1 MVEPPHAL
9 ISENTMQPDS
19 DAPVE
24 ILSIGTEVVL
34 GRIQDTNASW
44 LAAKLSIVGA
54 NVRRITAV
62 SDDPV
67 ELQSVVMDMV
77 DRDTGLVVS
86 TGGLGPT
93 PDDLTVDTFARAAG
107 CRVEQDNLAVE
118 DYRNRRGIS
127 KGAPLPPSL
136 NKMASVPTAAQVFVN
151 PVGWAPA
158 FMVSIQGTV
167 VFAMPGPPR
176 EVEGVYCS
184 HLAPMARD
192 WYRGRTVAQRI
203 RVDMHESEVS
213 PLLEQV
219 MSRFPQ
225 AYLKAYVA
233 LSDGNGLPIDIIV
246 RRNQDIALAYE
257 LEHVVE
263 YLSELVQNQGVRLT
277 CI

>member
-1 MVEPPHAL
+1 
-9 ISENTMQPDS
+9 MQPDS

-44 LAAKLSIVGA
+44 LAAKLSSVGA

-67 ELQSVVMDMV
+67 ELQYVVMDMV
-77 DRDTGLVVS
+77 GRDTGLVVS

-93 PDDLTVDTFARAAG
+93 PDDLTVDTLARAAG
-107 CRVEQDNLAVE
+107 CRVEQDPVSLG

-127 KGAPLPPSL
+127 EGSPMPPSL
-136 NKMASVPTAAQVFVN
+136 NKMASVPTAAKVFVN

-158 FMVSIQGTV
+158 FMVPIQGTL

-176 EVEGVYCS
+176 EVKGVYCS
-184 HLAPMARD
+184 HLAPMARH
-192 WYRGRTVAQRI
+192 WYSGRTLAQRI
-203 RVDMHESEVS
+203 RVNMHESEVS

-219 MSRFPQ
+219 MSRFPE

-233 LSDGNGLPIDIIV
+233 LSDGSGLPIDIIV
-246 RRNQDIALAYE
+246 RRKQDIALAHE

-263 YLSELVQNQGVRLT
+263 YLSELIQDQGGQLT
-277 CI
+277 RV

>member
-1 MVEPPHAL
+1 
-9 ISENTMQPDS
+9 MQPDA
-19 DAPVE
+19 DASVE

-44 LAAKLSIVGA
+44 LAAELSTVGA

-62 SDDPV
+62 SDNPL

-77 DRDTGLVVS
+77 DRGTGLVVS

-107 CRVEQDNLAVE
+107 CQVKQDPVALQ
-118 DYRNRRGIS
+118 DYRNRRGIP
-127 KGAPLPPSL
+127 KGDPLPPSL
-136 NKMASVPTAAQVFVN
+136 KKMASVPEAAIVFVN

-158 FMVSIQGTV
+158 FMIRIGGMI
-167 VFAMPGPPR
+167 VFAIPGPPR
-176 EVEGVYCS
+176 EVEGVYDS
-184 HLAPMARD
+184 HLGPMVRK
-192 WYRGRTVAQRI
+192 WYGGRTLAQRI
-203 RVDMHESEVS
+203 RVNMHESQVS

-233 LSDGNGLPIDIIV
+233 LSDGNGLPIDIII
-246 RRNQDIALAYE
+246 RRNKDTALDEE
-257 LEHVVE
+257 LKRVVG
-263 YLSELVQNQGVRLT
+263 YLNDLVQAQGRELT
-277 CI
+277 HM